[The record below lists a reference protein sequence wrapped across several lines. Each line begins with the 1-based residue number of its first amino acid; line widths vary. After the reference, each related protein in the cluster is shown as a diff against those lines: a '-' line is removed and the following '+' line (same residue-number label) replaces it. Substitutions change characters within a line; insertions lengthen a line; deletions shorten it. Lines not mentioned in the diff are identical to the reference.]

1 MSTHLRAVLA
11 GSFLIFFVG
20 KAPVA
25 APVDADRS
33 SSLDGVVVEAAAPPQ
48 AAPHPVMPEGG
59 NKEPTPEERMNSRFP
74 QPVKVG
80 DLIGLPVLD
89 DYDVTI
95 GHVRNVVRTPQGKIE
110 LVVTYGGW
118 PTGWFD
124 WGARPVP
131 VPIEAVAILGR
142 QIAALDMPPKEFAA
156 ARTWSSADGQPI
168 PPNETIRI
176 AITRR

>member
-1 MSTHLRAVLA
+1 MSTHFRAVLA
-11 GSFLIFFVG
+11 GSLLAFFVG
-20 KAPVA
+20 KGSIA
-25 APVDADRS
+25 APVDVDRS
-33 SSLDGVVVEAAAPPQ
+33 QSLESVVVEAAAPSQP
-48 AAPHPVMPEGG
+48 APHPATPDSG

-74 QPVKVG
+74 QPVRVG
-80 DLIGLPVLD
+80 DLIGLPILD

-95 GHVRNVVRTPQGKIE
+95 GHVRNVVRTPQGKIQ

-124 WGARPVP
+124 WEGRPVP

-156 ARTWSSADGQPI
+156 APTWSSADGQPI
-168 PPNETIRI
+168 PPDEKIRI

>member
-1 MSTHLRAVLA
+1 MDTRLRMALVGGLLVFLAMQTPFPSAHAGTAVLA
-11 GSFLIFFVG
+11 
-20 KAPVA
+20 A
-25 APVDADRS
+25 A
-33 SSLDGVVVEAAAPPQ
+33 Q
-48 AAPHPVMPEGG
+48 ATPPEGATR
-59 NKEPTPEERMNSRFP
+59 EPTPEERMNSRFP
-74 QPVKVG
+74 QPIKVG

-89 DYDVTI
+89 DDDVTI
-95 GHVRNVVRTPQGKIE
+95 GHVRDVVRTPQGKIQ

-124 WGARPVP
+124 WRSRPVP
-131 VPIEAVAILGR
+131 VPIEFVAILGR

-156 ARTWSSADGQPI
+156 ARTWTSADGQPI